1 MQCRDLENFIAQE
14 GLEPLPAQ
22 AREHV
27 VGCNSCRALVA
38 DLTAIVS
45 VANKMPAEIEPP
57 ARIWASLRNQLE
69 IEGLIKEL
77 PQVPA
82 MAPPAP
88 WFPGWRDL
96 FRSRTLATAAVGLV
110 LAIAAVIQLKS
121 PIQEPVRT
129 VPPTPVAASS
139 TDPSP
144 VPNDSAI
151 TATRTALTQQEQ
163 VVRGM
168 VLAGDSPVDL
178 SLTENLKKVD
188 EFIGE
193 CERRLKQEPRDEM
206 ARQYLYEAYQQK
218 AELLAA
224 MMDRGRSVN

>member
-1 MQCRDLENFIAQE
+1 MQCSDLENVIAQE

-27 VGCNSCRALVA
+27 VACGSCRAFVA

-57 ARIWASLRNQLE
+57 ARIWTSLRNQLE
-69 IEGLIKEL
+69 IEGLIKES
-77 PQVPA
+77 PEVPPLA
-82 MAPPAP
+82 SMVP
-88 WFPGWRDL
+88 WYAGWRDL
-96 FRSRTLATAAVGLV
+96 LRSRVLVTTAVGLV
-110 LAIAAVIQLKS
+110 IAIAAFMELK
-121 PIQEPVRT
+121 
-129 VPPTPVAASS
+129 PPDRIAEQPAPPSIVKSGADHSAPTSDSS
-139 TDPSP
+139 
-144 VPNDSAI
+144 I
-151 TATRTALTQQEQ
+151 TAAGTTLIEQEQ

-168 VLAGDSPVDL
+168 VLTGDSPVDVSL
-178 SLTENLKKVD
+178 SENLKKVD
-188 EFIGE
+188 DFIGE
-193 CERRLKQEPRDEM
+193 CERRLKVEPRDEL